1 MGARYLQS
9 TLILASLAVYQKTY
23 AFQPPTQHANKIA
36 RIPCPPPPPTR
47 TTLHLDFPK
56 LPDFG
61 RPKTASTGSV
71 VAEIDDLEKEVYA
84 SARVKMDKS
93 QLERAL
99 LETFDN
105 DETVSTTTTTTI
117 VDPQRTALLASPWQV
132 SLAAA
137 SAVSTFVLVTTN
149 ASLTIA
155 GIVFMV
161 VFVVANGDPLDEEN
175 PTGAV
180 ARQVGR
186 MTIQSVESS
195 KPKLKAIARAA
206 ITDQEEIIL
215 LKQQVK
221 RLEKDNAELTLWKK
235 RRVAVDENLSRYT
248 QEELKDV
255 ARSNRLAVGGTKS
268 QLMMRILEAGVELEL
283 TVNE

>member
-1 MGARYLQS
+1 MGARSLQS
-9 TLILASLAVYQKTY
+9 TLILASFVLCQKTY
-23 AFQPPTQHANKIA
+23 AFQLPTRYANKIA
-36 RIPCPPPPPTR
+36 RIAVCSPR

-61 RPKTASTGSV
+61 RPKTTSTGSV
-71 VAEIDDLEKEVYA
+71 VAEIDEMEKEVYA
-84 SARVKMDKS
+84 SARVKMDKN

-105 DETVSTTTTTTI
+105 DETVSITTTTTI
-117 VDPQRTALLASPWQV
+117 VDPQRTALLASPWQI

-137 SAVSTFVLVTTN
+137 SAVSSFVLVTTN
-149 ASLTIA
+149 ASLMIA
-155 GIVFMV
+155 GIVFVV
-161 VFVVANGDPLDEEN
+161 VFVVANGDPLDEQN

-195 KPKLKAIARAA
+195 KPKLRAIARAA